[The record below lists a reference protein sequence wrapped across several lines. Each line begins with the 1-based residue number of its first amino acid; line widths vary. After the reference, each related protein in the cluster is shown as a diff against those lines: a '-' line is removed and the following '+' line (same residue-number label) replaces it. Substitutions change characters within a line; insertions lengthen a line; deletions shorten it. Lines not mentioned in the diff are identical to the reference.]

1 MGGAAENKQW
11 AWIECGMCPQ
21 EELASPKAS
30 PPQLNPQ
37 GLRASLHEARTTSL
51 QPPDQTPVDVVAPVH
66 SPGWAVGMGRP
77 RAEELGLPAVPASAE
92 DLGFST
98 EFGTSNNELWARSER
113 SSGATRKVLRLGE
126 RGRSSTV

>member
-1 MGGAAENKQW
+1 MQITHVLKF
-11 AWIECGMCPQ
+11 
-21 EELASPKAS
+21 
-30 PPQLNPQ
+30 
-37 GLRASLHEARTTSL
+37 HEQNL
-51 QPPDQTPVDVVAPVH
+51 VAPVH

-92 DLGFST
+92 DLGFSA